1 MAEDGANLF
10 ERGAL
15 AQHLCG
21 SRMAK
26 YVRAAKWRLHAGPG
40 KSRNMLG
47 VTAGKPHT

>member
-10 ERGAL
+10 ESGTL

-21 SRMAK
+21 SGMSK

-40 KSRNMLG
+40 NGTLYDRGHGRNLE
-47 VTAGKPHT
+47 